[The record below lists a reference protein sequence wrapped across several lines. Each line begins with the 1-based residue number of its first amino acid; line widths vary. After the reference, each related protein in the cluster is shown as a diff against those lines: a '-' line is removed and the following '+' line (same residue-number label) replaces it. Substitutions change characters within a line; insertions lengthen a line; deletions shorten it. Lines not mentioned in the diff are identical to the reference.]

1 MEITPVTQLNRQ
13 NNGDIYFNEGQQQ
26 TAPDLELPSE
36 NKIYKK
42 NPFIEA
48 NTKSVSLTH
57 LKEDCVIPVFSKD
70 NEITISHS
78 QFIET
83 ALASVSNIL
92 GTSLSKPDIRISHQI
107 KGRTPDALQLPIS
120 ELQDHQK
127 TTYYERMAWIA
138 RVPSITS
145 NIGGNDLELTIGGVR
160 AYNQENLYSKKSPE
174 KFKFFIG
181 FQNMVCC
188 NLCIST
194 DGFSSEMKADNVEVL
209 NSNII
214 ELVEGYNINQQ
225 LTYMTKFEK
234 QRMSESQFAKLIG
247 RAKLFQYLPKAERA
261 KLPELL
267 LTDGHM
273 NTIAK
278 NFYEDESFCR
288 NKDGDISMWNVFN
301 LFTGANKSSYID
313 TFLERNA
320 NAFDFSKGLANA
332 INGDSNYRWFL
343 S

>member
-1 MEITPVTQLNRQ
+1 MEIIPVVEYSKQS
-13 NNGDIYFNEGQQQ
+13 NGVFNLPEGQQQ
-26 TAPDLELPSE
+26 TAPSLEIPSE
-36 NKIYKK
+36 NKVYQQ

-48 NTKSVSLTH
+48 NTKSVSLSH

-83 ALASVSNIL
+83 SIAGVSNIL
-92 GTSLSKPDIRISHQI
+92 GTGLGRPEIRTSHQI
-107 KGRTPDALQLPIS
+107 KGRTPDALQLPTS
-120 ELQDHQK
+120 ELQDHQR

-138 RVPSITS
+138 KVPSITT
-145 NIGGNDLELTIGGVR
+145 NIGGNHLELTIGGVR

-194 DGFSSEMKADNVEVL
+194 DGFSSDMKAESVDDL
-209 NSNII
+209 NRNII
-214 ELVEGYNINQQ
+214 ELVESYNIDQQ
-225 LTYMTKFEK
+225 LTYMTQLEK

-247 RAKLFQYLPKAERA
+247 RAKLFQYLPKAEKA

-267 LTDGHM
+267 LTDSHF

-288 NKDGDISMWNVFN
+288 NKDGDISMWKVYN

-313 TFLERNA
+313 TFLDRNE
-320 NAFDFSKGLANA
+320 NAFTFAEGLSKA
-332 INGDSNYRWFL
+332 IEGDSSYSWFL

>member
-1 MEITPVTQLNRQ
+1 MELQTINRTSKVHQ
-13 NNGDIYFNEGQQQ
+13 HESSAILHTNTSSDV
-26 TAPDLELPSE
+26 LENSRA
-36 NKIYKK
+36 IKK
-42 NPFIEA
+42 TNPFIEA
-48 NTKSVSLTH
+48 NTKSVSLSH

-78 QFIET
+78 QFIEN
-83 ALASVSNIL
+83 AMESVSNIL
-92 GTSLSKPDIRISHQI
+92 GSSLGSPEIRISHQI
-107 KGRTPDALQLPIS
+107 KGRTPDALQLKAS
-120 ELQDHQK
+120 ELQDHQR

-138 RVPSITS
+138 KVPSIIT

-188 NLCIST
+188 NLCITT
-194 DGFSSEMKADNVEVL
+194 DGYSSEIKAGGVDDL
-209 NSNII
+209 SSNII
-214 ELVEGYNINQQ
+214 ELVESFNIDKQ
-225 LTYMTKFEK
+225 LTYMTEFEK
-234 QRMSESQFAKLIG
+234 QRLSESQFAKLIG
-247 RAKLFQYLPKAERA
+247 RAKLFQYLPKAEKL

-267 LTDGHM
+267 LTDSHF

-278 NFYEDESFCR
+278 DFYEDESFCR
-288 NKDGDISMWNVFN
+288 SKDGDISMWNVYN

-313 TFLERNA
+313 TFLDRNE
-320 NAFDFSKGLANA
+320 NAFTFAEGVSKA
-332 INGDSNYRWFL
+332 INGDGNYHWFL

>member
-1 MEITPVTQLNRQ
+1 MELQQIKQTSPLHQKR
-13 NNGDIYFNEGQQQ
+13 IYNDNSP
-26 TAPDLELPSE
+26 PDVIEISKTVKE
-36 NKIYKK
+36 TS
-42 NPFIEA
+42 PFIEA
-48 NTKSVSLTH
+48 NTKSVSLSH

-83 ALASVSNIL
+83 AIEASSNAL
-92 GTSLSKPDIRISHQI
+92 GIDISKPEIRISHQI
-107 KGRTPDALQLPIS
+107 KGRTPDALQLTTS

-127 TTYYERMAWIA
+127 TIYYERMAWIA
-138 RVPSITS
+138 KIPSITADV
-145 NIGGNDLELTIGGVR
+145 GGNRLELTIGGVR

-194 DGFSSEMKADNVEVL
+194 DGYSSTMKSMSTQDL

-214 ELVEGYNINQQ
+214 ELVQSYNIDQQ
-225 LTYMTKFEK
+225 LTYMTQLDKQKMSEK
-234 QRMSESQFAKLIG
+234 QFATLIG
-247 RAKLFQYLPKAERA
+247 RSKLFQHLPKKE
-261 KLPELL
+261 KQLLPELL
-267 LTDGHM
+267 LTDNHF

-278 NFYEDESFCR
+278 DFYEDESFCR
-288 NKDGDISMWNVFN
+288 NESGDISLWKLYN

-313 TFLERNA
+313 TFLDRNE
-320 NAFDFSKGLANA
+320 NAFTFSEGISKA
-332 INGDSNYRWFL
+332 INGDGNYCWFL